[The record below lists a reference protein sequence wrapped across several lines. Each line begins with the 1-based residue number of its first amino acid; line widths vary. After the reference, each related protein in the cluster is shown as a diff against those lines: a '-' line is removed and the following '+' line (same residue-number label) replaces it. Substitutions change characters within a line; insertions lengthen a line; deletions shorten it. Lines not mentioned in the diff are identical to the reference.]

1 MRQIVIILAFF
12 CFQSLSAQQEF
23 ILVDALSGEPIPL
36 ATIYNKTKNKS
47 LKTNENGKFQLTSST
62 VNDSFEIRYLGY
74 KRLIFS
80 KSSIDSSNI
89 VKLHPNS
96 KQIGEITIRPGNND
110 YLVELI
116 QKVKKANAKIEHNS
130 KAYYRLK
137 SYVDGEQVELVES
150 YYNAKI
156 KDYNV
161 ERFDMK
167 TGRLGLKPIK
177 RLHRVFT
184 SLESSYSIL
193 DLKLFTNSSDIYPT
207 SPLWLN
213 KKKLKEKFYI
223 DIEDVY
229 ANEYKDSIYTIY
241 LQPKKLEEYYFA
253 TRIWLN
259 KTKLQVE
266 KISLVCPVAERS
278 PFLPLFSAD
287 KIENIGF
294 EIVATY
300 QDKKFHQMEFKSNI
314 EYNSSGEQSGFNSRR
329 KANYTISTDMIFYAY
344 DYNESFELPYYN
356 YNPNNYK
363 KDYSTINAFPYNEF
377 FWKYNDE
384 SSLLDDK
391 KLNAN
396 FFNDSNVFTNKT
408 LFTNT
413 TDTRKLSLFEWPYI
427 HWTGNRILLRDNK
440 TAILPRFDKENL
452 DSIEKEI
459 RHLDWWERE
468 MKLKRIYGANFQPF
482 RMTANYF
489 VDVNTFGDSTN
500 YLLSSV
506 LDPHNTHCFLLLD
519 RKTHCVI
526 NLIFDYYEICKRDL
540 EKTLHKEKPNHS
552 QIKKYIDRTY
562 DCASKHRI
570 QLEKLLQW
578 EYDKSILLQRCE
590 TVKTILGIDN
600 LQIFEPRLE

>member
-1 MRQIVIILAFF
+1 
-12 CFQSLSAQQEF
+12 
-23 ILVDALSGEPIPL
+23 
-36 ATIYNKTKNKS
+36 
-47 LKTNENGKFQLTSST
+47 
-62 VNDSFEIRYLGY
+62 
-74 KRLIFS
+74 
-80 KSSIDSSNI
+80 
-89 VKLHPNS
+89 
-96 KQIGEITIRPGNND
+96 
-110 YLVELI
+110 
-116 QKVKKANAKIEHNS
+116 
-130 KAYYRLK
+130 
-137 SYVDGEQVELVES
+137 VES

-156 KDYNV
+156 IGYNV

-167 TGRLGLKPIK
+167 AGRLGLKPIK

-193 DLKLFTNSSDIYPT
+193 DLKLFENSSDIYPT

-213 KKKLKEKFYI
+213 KKKLKDKFYI
-223 DIEDVY
+223 DVEDIY
-229 ANEYKDSIYTIY
+229 ANENKDSIYTIY
-241 LQPKKLEEYYFA
+241 FQPKKSEEYHFT
-253 TRIWLN
+253 TRLWLN

-278 PFLPLFSAD
+278 PFLPLFSTD
-287 KIENIGF
+287 RIENIGF
-294 EIVATY
+294 EITATY

-314 EYNSSGEQSGFNSRR
+314 EYRSNGEKSGLHARR

-344 DYNESFELPYYN
+344 DYDKSFQLPYYS
-356 YNPNNYK
+356 YNPNNFK
-363 KDYSTINAFPYNEF
+363 KDYSNINAFPYNEF

-391 KLNAN
+391 KLNVN

-413 TDTRKLSLFEWPYI
+413 IDTTKLSLFAWPFI
-427 HWTGNRILLRDNK
+427 HWTGNRLLLRDNK
-440 TAILPRFDKENL
+440 TVMLPRFEKNDLE
-452 DSIEKEI
+452 DIEKEI
-459 RHLDWWERE
+459 RQLDWWNRE
-468 MKLKRIYGANFQPF
+468 MLLKRLYGANFQPF

-489 VDVNTFGDSTN
+489 VDVNTYGDSTN
-500 YLLSSV
+500 YLLSTV

-519 RKTHCVI
+519 RRTHCVI
-526 NLIFDYYEICKRDL
+526 NLIFDHYEICKRDL
-540 EKTLHKEKPNHS
+540 EKILLKEKPVYS
-552 QIKKYIDRTY
+552 QTKKYIDRAY

-600 LQIFEPRLE
+600 LKIFEPKLD